1 VEDQGTTRAG
11 TTEATVTGKKV
22 NKDQM
27 VKVRVTEEEAERLR
41 ELAEREGLTVSEY
54 LRRRALRRRASVR
67 ESDR

>member
-1 VEDQGTTRAG
+1 
-11 TTEATVTGKKV
+11 VTGKKV